1 LRVPS
6 PLPTTTESANTS
18 SAAPA
23 CFRHVRLPAFP
34 EAVRAARRWTRETLE
49 DWQLTNPTRT
59 IEQLVSELLTNSIE
73 HARTTSVGI
82 CLSSGV
88 SGGRPPLAD
97 TITDQ
102 TVLIEVN
109 DSDAA
114 RLPTRKSPSLNDT
127 SGRGLLIVEELS
139 DRWGVQVSDHGK
151 TVWCEVAILRA
162 NSWPG

>member
-1 LRVPS
+1 VRVPS
-6 PLPTTTESANTS
+6 PLPTT
-18 SAAPA
+18 AADAPV

-49 DWQLTNPTRT
+49 DWQLTKPTRT

-73 HARTTSVGI
+73 HASTTSVGI
-82 CLSSGV
+82 CLI
-88 SGGRPPLAD
+88 L
-97 TITDQ
+97 TDAA
-102 TVLIEVN
+102 VLIEVN